1 MGWNTPRTWSPNEVL
16 TYQNMNTYVSNDLA
30 WLVNDRPRAS
40 LSATVNVA
48 SASGSSFSTPTFG
61 GSASSSWTAASS
73 AAGSIHSTS
82 SMFFTAAVST
92 AGPGFYLCTANV
104 IFSTDGLGKRGV
116 CLSSS
121 AAGAGT
127 IYAQDLREPVAGGNA
142 AAINVVALVPLTAGQ
157 QIHLGIRQNS
167 GASMLCAVRFACMWM
182 SL

>member
-48 SASGSSFSTPTFG
+48 SGSSFSTPTFG

-82 SMFFTAAVST
+82 SMFFTATVST

-104 IFSTDGLGKRGV
+104 IFSTDSVGKRGV
-116 CLSSS
+116 CLSES

-127 IYAQDLREPVAGGNA
+127 IYAQDLREPVAGGTA
-142 AAINVVALVPLTAGQ
+142 TAINVVALVPLSAGGK
-157 QIHLGIRQNS
+157 IHLGIRQSS
-167 GASMLCAVRFACMWM
+167 GSSMLCAVRFACMWM